1 MPTLQNMQKSTGR
14 QKFMNVLLQKLWL
27 CQQSQW
33 QFWMQG
39 IPYHY
44 ILQLFNVF
52 FYVFRCSYISIWI
65 GTSSIWQMDKS
76 KKINGWSGESAKEL
90 RALLVV
96 RSLAA
101 DQHQILTFQN
111 FASPTSDPI
120 RPPRL
125 ERQFSMIFLENQF
138 LEINKNVNDVLGSFD
153 LGVSSSF
160 FLWPW

>member
-39 IPYHY
+39 IPYHH

-65 GTSSIWQMDKS
+65 GTE
-76 KKINGWSGESAKEL
+76 INGWSESAKEL

>member
-39 IPYHY
+39 IPYHH
-44 ILQLFNVF
+44 ILQLFN
-52 FYVFRCSYISIWI
+52 VFRCSYISIWI

-96 RSLAA
+96 RSLAT